1 MHHIL
6 DFLKELGPVGVL
18 VLAMVES
25 AGIPNPGGTDLLLL
39 FMTAARPEDAVLTAA
54 LAVVGSLAGSMFF
67 FEVLRRGGEK
77 FLARHTASGRGQRF
91 RAWFLRYGM
100 ITVFIP
106 AFLPIP
112 ILPFKVF
119 AACAGA
125 MGVTRKR
132 FLLVLLAARL
142 PRYAALAYLG
152 AKMGENSGAWLREH
166 GWYLLALA
174 VLLATGLTLLVRR
187 ANREA
192 LQLE

>member
-152 AKMGENSGAWLREH
+152 AKMGENSGTWLREH

>member
-1 MHHIL
+1 MHQIL

-39 FMTAARPEDAVLTAA
+39 FMTAARPEEAVLTAA

-67 FEVLRRGGEK
+67 FEVMRRGGEK
-77 FLARHTASGRGQRF
+77 FLARHTSSGRGQRF

-125 MGVTRKR
+125 MGVPRKR
-132 FLLVLLAARL
+132 FLLVLFAARL

-152 AKMGENSGAWLREH
+152 AKLGENSGMWLREH

-174 VLLATGLTLLVRR
+174 VLLAAGLALLVRR